1 VASFPWKTF
10 ALGAAAG
17 GAVAVAA
24 LVVGLRAFPSDDPPR
39 AAAPPPSKEYPGG
52 RPIDAAQIASGRV
65 AMERMPHEVTSAL
78 ELHSAEIV
86 KTAEAIASRQA
97 RITGTCAPGSAIRV
111 VGEDGSVTCQ
121 RLPRGV
127 VSVSALAGV
136 ARQSSTGTAQGAV
149 KGAVGRYQT
158 SGDDDFLV
166 IPLHLPDG
174 ALVTSFSYT
183 FYDHHPTVDGSAY
196 LYRSDD
202 VVLAAVQTEESSV
215 EVRTVRTESI
225 QNRKIENEAY
235 AYFVY
240 LQLSPE
246 AGPNL
251 MPISAA
257 VGYRLP

>member
-1 VASFPWKTF
+1 MGWRTF
-10 ALGAAAG
+10 ALGGAAG
-17 GAVAVAA
+17 AMVAGAVAIA
-24 LVVGLRAFPSDDPPR
+24 LRP
-39 AAAPPPSKEYPGG
+39 AAPEEPAPRPATKEFPGG

-65 AMERMPHEVTSAL
+65 ALERMPQEVTGAL

-86 KTAEAIASRQA
+86 RTAEVVATKQA
-97 RITGTCAPGSAIRV
+97 RINGTCAPGSAIRV

-121 RLPRGV
+121 RLPRGI

-166 IPLHLPDG
+166 IPLHLPEG
-174 ALVTSFSYT
+174 AIVTSFAYT
-183 FYDHHPTVDGSAY
+183 FYDHHAADGSAY

-202 VVLAAVQTEESSV
+202 VVLATLQTEGSSA

-225 QNRKIENEAY
+225 QNRRIENETY

-251 MPISAA
+251 MPISASIA
-257 VGYRLP
+257 YRLP